1 MDETVVEG
9 ARVPSLD
16 VARGRARLSFDHIA
30 VLGAL
35 LAGTP
40 PPTGHRAVRAQLI
53 DAGLLGT
60 DGVPAPTLMPIMR
73 VLANASVII
82 DVQTIGVGGIVG
94 HGAWATLTEAVTADG
109 WPGDAE
115 CEYAPMDLSM
125 LPWALARTVG
135 LHRSAVPEWRADLS
149 QLRVPAELVDGA
161 LSAVADVP
169 ATDAPSAEAAV
180 RRVLDQAGRLP
191 HDELQALAEVLLA
204 LRVFWRVAASWVEPT
219 DERVTRSLAVLDAGA
234 AGYWRHEQP
243 APPAD
248 AEAGE
253 EVLLTRRSATE
264 VWRELVDL
272 LPRPPADPQLPFD
285 DRP

>member
-73 VLANASVII
+73 VLANASVSI

-135 LHRSAVPEWRADLS
+135 LHRSAVPEWRAGLS
-149 QLRVPAELVDGA
+149 QLRGPAGVGGGGLFPGA
-161 LSAVADVP
+161 GRP
-169 ATDAPSAEAAV
+169 ATAARAARQPPEAAAG
-180 RRVLDQAGRLP
+180 RVLHQAGRLP

-204 LRVFWRVAASWVEPT
+204 LRVFWRVAASWVE
-219 DERVTRSLAVLDAGA
+219 
-234 AGYWRHEQP
+234 
-243 APPAD
+243 
-248 AEAGE
+248 
-253 EVLLTRRSATE
+253 
-264 VWRELVDL
+264 
-272 LPRPPADPQLPFD
+272 
-285 DRP
+285 